1 MFLDELNRISESLEG
16 LQALALVG
24 EDGLPVDSVT
34 HDDQIDLEMLAA
46 EMVALLRSMSEN
58 DEELG
63 AGPIQQLLVETEG
76 RTLITSSVVNG
87 YYLLAVGGED
97 FLVGKARFELR
108 RAPLA
113 LAEELS

>member
-1 MFLDELNRISESLEG
+1 MFLEELNRIAESLDG

-24 EDGLPVDSVT
+24 EDGLPVDSVN
-34 HDDQIDLEMLAA
+34 HDESIDLEMLAA
-46 EMVALLRSMSEN
+46 EMVSLLRSMSEN

-63 AGPIQQLLVETEG
+63 AGPVQQLLVETSG
-76 RTLITSSVVNG
+76 RTLITSCVVSG

-97 FLVGKARFELR
+97 FLAGKARFELR

-113 LAEELS
+113 LAAELS